1 MAVPLRTCV
10 GCRQV
15 VASSELVRFV
25 LVDGSLRRDVGGG
38 APGRGAWL
46 HPDRTCL
53 AAARSRRGFA
63 RSFRRTV
70 NDQALGEFA
79 ESLPT

>member
-1 MAVPLRTCV
+1 MAHPLRTCV
-10 GCRQV
+10 GCRQA
-15 VASSELVRFV
+15 VAPSELVRFV
-25 LVDGSLRRDVGGG
+25 LIDGSLRLDVGGR

-46 HPDRTCL
+46 HPDRACI

-63 RSFRRTV
+63 RSFRGPVDDRV
-70 NDQALGEFA
+70 LAEFA